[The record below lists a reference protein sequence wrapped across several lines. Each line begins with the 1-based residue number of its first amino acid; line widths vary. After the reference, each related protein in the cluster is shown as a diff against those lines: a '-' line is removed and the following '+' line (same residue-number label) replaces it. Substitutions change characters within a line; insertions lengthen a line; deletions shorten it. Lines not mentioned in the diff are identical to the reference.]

1 MSGKLYLC
9 ATPIGNLEDI
19 TLRALRILREVDLI
33 VAEDTRHTQKLLRH
47 YGIKARF
54 GPSLY
59 EGKER
64 ERVPLILGELQ
75 KGRDVALVSDAGTP
89 LISDP
94 GYPLVR
100 ACVEEG
106 VEVVPVPGPSSFLAA
121 LIASGLPPDSF
132 IFLGALPRKEGAR
145 RELLDG
151 LVGEEM
157 TAVMYES
164 PHRLMETLSVM
175 EELYPERPLVLA
187 RELTKA
193 HEEFIR
199 GAVREVR
206 AEVVRRGG
214 VKGEI
219 VLVLGGERGRKAIH
233 DAELVR
239 DFYRVLLK
247 RGLEPREAVRE
258 LARLLGIPKRDLKWL
273 YEEAE

>member
-47 YGIKARF
+47 YGIEARF

-106 VEVVPVPGPSSFLAA
+106 VEVVPVPGPSAFLAA
-121 LIASGLPPDSF
+121 LIASGLPPDRF

-206 AEVVRRGG
+206 AEVERRGG

-219 VLVLGGERGRKAIH
+219 VLVLGGEKGRKAIP
-233 DAELVR
+233 DTELMQ
-239 DFYRVLLK
+239 DFYGVLLK

-273 YEEAE
+273 YEEAG